1 MSTPRLPFI
10 SDAAMALARRL
21 WDEGADRAAVARAA
35 GCSPGRL
42 FDRGLV
48 LRTDK
53 GRIAHPSL
61 ADDPLPRRQG
71 RGGGR
76 PSSEII
82 DPSPTEITAACR
94 KIRRGWNERTH
105 QERRYEGAP
114 DLTAWRNRS
123 GEADVDRRQRIA
135 YHQGGQ
141 HDAAT
146 NQPEDHR
153 PPPCRTTMAWQ
164 GFSAGCSRHQ
174 GPAGIPSSRPPAS
187 VDASGFRR

>member
-10 SDAAMALARRL
+10 SDDAMAEARRL
-21 WDEGADRAAVARAA
+21 WDEGADRATVARAA

-48 LRTDK
+48 NRPSK
-53 GRIAHPSL
+53 GRVAHPSL
-61 ADDPLPRRQG
+61 EHNPLPSRQG

-76 PSSEII
+76 PPAETV

-105 QERRYEGAP
+105 QERQYEGAP

-123 GEADVDRRQRIA
+123 GEADADRRQRLA
-135 YHQGGQ
+135 NHGGN
-141 HDAAT
+141 HD
-146 NQPEDHR
+146 QRLKP
-153 PPPCRTTMAWQ
+153 
-164 GFSAGCSRHQ
+164 F
-174 GPAGIPSSRPPAS
+174 
-187 VDASGFRR
+187 

>member
-76 PSSEII
+76 RCGEDFIPV
-82 DPSPTEITAACR
+82 DPSPPEIAAACR
-94 KIRRGWNERTH
+94 SIRQGWNERTH
-105 QERRYEGAP
+105 QERRHEGAP
-114 DLTAWRNRS
+114 DLQTWKASGLEVDAAVRRS
-123 GEADVDRRQRIA
+123 QRQGDNHDRRR
-135 YHQGGQ
+135 
-141 HDAAT
+141 
-146 NQPEDHR
+146 NP
-153 PPPCRTTMAWQ
+153 
-164 GFSAGCSRHQ
+164 F
-174 GPAGIPSSRPPAS
+174 
-187 VDASGFRR
+187 